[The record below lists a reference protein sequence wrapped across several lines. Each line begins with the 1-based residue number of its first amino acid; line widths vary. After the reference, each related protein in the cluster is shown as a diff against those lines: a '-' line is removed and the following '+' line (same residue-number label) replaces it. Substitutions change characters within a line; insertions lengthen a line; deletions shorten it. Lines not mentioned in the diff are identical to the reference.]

1 MKRLNSFLLAALF
14 ITAAYVF
21 AWPSAN
27 IPYFGAIIVHV
38 FGGVLFLIALLFIF
52 KAIWRDASPQARF
65 GWILLA
71 IGGLLGL
78 VLIYT
83 GALRRDWP
91 LLYTHIGFCVAGGAF
106 LASAWAAKRGFL
118 AGGGIAKASLSS
130 ALFLIAGCLLTAGA
144 YWLRTVP
151 WERSH
156 RIENPAVAPLT
167 MDSEGDGPSGPYFP
181 SSAQVQNNEKI
192 PASYFIESDSCKRC
206 HQDIYNQ
213 WQSSAH
219 HFSSFNNAWY
229 RKSIEYMQD
238 TIGVKSSKWCAGCH
252 DPALLYSGMFDRPI
266 REVEDTPAGQAGL
279 GCMMC
284 HSIAQVKST
293 MGQADFKLEYPELHK
308 LAASKNPIVRWTH
321 DYLTNLNPEPHRRVF
336 LKPFMRT
343 QTAQFCSTC
352 HKVHLD
358 TPVNHYRW
366 FRGFN
371 EYDNWQASGV
381 SGFGSRSF
389 YYPAKSQQCADCHM
403 PATNSTDAGNI
414 AGLIHSHQFPAANTA
429 LPYANGD
436 AAQLK
441 TTEDFL
447 TKGQLSVDIFAIS
460 TESPAQKAAAESSAA
475 AAASAPGLSTT
486 FAVGEEA
493 ASSAPANANP
503 NAATPVA
510 MLTAPLNR
518 TNPSVRRGGTYRVDV
533 VVRTRKLGH
542 FFPGG
547 TVDAYDCWLELNA
560 VDDNGQTIF
569 WSGYVQGD
577 GKGPVDPS
585 AHFYKSLQIDGHG
598 NPINKR
604 NAWATR
610 SVVYVH
616 LIPPGAAE
624 TVHYR
629 IQVPPGAGDRI
640 HLHAK
645 VNYRKFTWWNTQF
658 SFAGQHDPA
667 QKSPDVAPGY
677 DETNWVFTGDPSKV
691 PGGAKGIPDLPI
703 VVVAENALDVNVLPA
718 NSKEPAANVSL
729 NKDDWTRWNDYG
741 IGLLAQGDL
750 AGAAAA
756 FQKITEI
763 DPANP
768 DGWTNI
774 GRVRVQEGNL
784 TAAREVLERALSLK
798 PDLARA
804 HYFEARAL
812 RGQGHFDEAIAHLRT
827 VLVQYPEDRVV
838 HDDLGRILFLQ
849 HHYADAI
856 SEFQATLGID
866 PEDLE
871 ANYNLMLCYTGIG
884 QPDKASDF
892 QKRYLRFKADESA
905 QTLVGPYLRAHAN
918 DNTERQPIHEHDSA
932 WPPNTTK
939 TPQPAPKK
947 YAAVSGAAKD
957 SD

>member
-1 MKRLNSFLLAALF
+1 MKKIFAVLSAVVFL
-14 ITAAYVF
+14 TAAYVF

-27 IPYFGAIIVHV
+27 IPYFGAVIVHV
-38 FGGVLFLIALLFIF
+38 FGGVLFLVALLLLFRT
-52 KAIWRDASPQARF
+52 IWSEASAVARF

-71 IGGLLGL
+71 VGGILGL
-78 VLIYT
+78 ILIYT
-83 GALRRDWP
+83 GTLRRDWP
-91 LLYTHIGFCVAGGAF
+91 LVYAHIGFCVAGGAL
-106 LASAWAAKRGFL
+106 LASAWASRRGFL
-118 AGGGIAKASLSS
+118 AGGIGATVLSS
-130 ALFLIAGCLLTAGA
+130 ALFLVVAALLASLA
-144 YWLRTVP
+144 WWLRTVP

-156 RIENPAVAPLT
+156 RIENPATAPLT
-167 MDSEGDGPSGPYFP
+167 MAGEGDGPGGPYFP
-181 SSAQVQNNEKI
+181 SSAQVQNQEQI

-206 HQDIYNQ
+206 HEDIYKQ
-213 WQSSAH
+213 WKGSAH

-238 TIGVKSSKWCAGCH
+238 TIGVKPSKWCAGCH
-252 DPALLYSGMFDRPI
+252 DPALLYSGLFNKPI

-308 LAASKNPIVRWTH
+308 LAASKNPVVRWTH
-321 DYLTNLNPEPHRRVF
+321 DFLTNLNPEPHRRVF

-343 QTAQFCSTC
+343 QTAQFCSSC

-358 TPVNHYRW
+358 NPVNHYRW
-366 FRGFN
+366 TRGFN

-403 PATNSTDAGNI
+403 PVTKSADAGNI
-414 AGLIHSHQFPAANTA
+414 SGLIHSHQFPAANTA
-429 LPYANGD
+429 LPTANGD
-436 AAQLK
+436 QAQLK
-441 TTEDFL
+441 ATENFL
-447 TKGQLSVDIFAIS
+447 TNGQLSVDIFAIS
-460 TESPAQKAAAESSAA
+460 PETPEQKAAAQANAA
-475 AAASAPGLSTT
+475 ATAAAPRLSTT

-493 ASSAPANANP
+493 ESSAPSVGNP
-503 NAATPVA
+503 AAATPVA
-510 MLTAPLNR
+510 MLTAPLDR
-518 TNPSVRRGGTYRVDV
+518 TNASVLRGGTYRLDV

-547 TVDAYDCWLELNA
+547 TVDAFDCWLELKA
-560 VDDNGQTIF
+560 TDDKGRTIF
-569 WSGYVQGD
+569 WSGYVQDD
-577 GKGPVDPS
+577 GKGPVDSS
-585 AHFYKSLQIDGHG
+585 AHFYKSLQIDAHG

-604 NAWATR
+604 NAWSTRAT
-610 SVVYVH
+610 VYVH

-629 IQVPPGAGDRI
+629 MQIPPGAGDRI
-640 HLHAK
+640 HLQAK
-645 VNYRKFTWWNTQF
+645 LNYRKFMWWNTQF
-658 SFAGQHDPA
+658 AFAGQHDPA
-667 QKSPDVAPGY
+667 QRNPAVAPAY
-677 DETNWVFTGDPSKV
+677 DDTNWVFTADPARV
-691 PGGAKGIPDLPI
+691 PGGSKGIPDLPI
-703 VVVAENALDVNVLPA
+703 VVVAESAVDLNVLPSDA
-718 NSKEPAANVSL
+718 KSSIANVAL

-763 DPANP
+763 DPRNA
-768 DGWTNI
+768 DGWVNI

-784 TAAREVLERALSLK
+784 GAAREVLEHALSLK

-812 RGQGHFDEAIAHLRT
+812 RGQGHYDEAIAHLRT
-827 VLVQYPEDRVV
+827 VLIQYPNDRVV

-849 HHYADAI
+849 HHYAQAVR
-856 SEFQATLGID
+856 EFQATLGID

-871 ANYNLMLCYTGIG
+871 ANYNLMLCYTGLG
-884 QPDKASDF
+884 EAGTAADF
-892 QKRYLRFKADESA
+892 QTRYLRFKADESA
-905 QTLVGPYLRAHAN
+905 QTLNGPYLRTHTF
-918 DNTERQPIHEHDSA
+918 DNNERQPIHEHDSD
-932 WPPNTTK
+932 WPAK
-939 TPQPAPKK
+939 AQSAAKK
-947 YAAVSGAAKD
+947 YAAARHSATRD